1 MPELTRRYIVMSMA
15 AEGPFDIRDPDG
27 AFVLKPWKD
36 PAAVKALEA
45 YSRHCYPQLA
55 AELAEWIAAIFSG
68 PRVRGGVGGRNDD
81 HMAREAALVRKA
93 PAARRRRVKSKAVT
107 AKHKPVKKKVKR

>member
-55 AELAEWIAAIFSG
+55 MELSEWIAAIFSG
-68 PRVRGGVGGRNDD
+68 PRIRGGVGARNAE
-81 HMAREAALVRKA
+81 HMSRPSTG
-93 PAARRRRVKSKAVT
+93 PAKSLARRRRVKSKAK
-107 AKHKPVKKKVKR
+107 AASRKPRQKKTKR